1 VPDLTPQIN
10 ILAERVHAMRGDGRR
25 LLVAVAGAPG
35 SGKST
40 LAEELSRR
48 LNAQKCV
55 TRVVPMD
62 GFHLD
67 NGVLGARG
75 LLARKGAPETFDS
88 AGFLHLV
95 QRLRERTEVIAPVFD
110 RARDLAVAGAQV
122 IPAEAEVVLIEGNY
136 LLFDAPPWFNLAP
149 IWSLSVRLEV
159 PLQDLRARLIQRWL
173 KLGHTSATA
182 TRRAEA
188 NDIPNAEA
196 VVARALPADI
206 VLTPDGQTVD
216 EP

>member
-40 LAEELSRR
+40 LAEEMSRR

-67 NGVLGARG
+67 NAVLGERG

-95 QRLRERTEVIAPVFD
+95 QRLRERSEVIAPVFD

-122 IPAEAEVVLIEGNY
+122 IPAEAEVVLVEGNY

-206 VLTPDGQTVD
+206 VLTPEGRTVD

>member
-67 NGVLGARG
+67 NAVLGERG

-110 RARDLAVAGAQV
+110 RGQDLAIAGAQV
-122 IPAEAEVVLIEGNY
+122 IPAEAEVVLVEGNY

-149 IWSLSVRLEV
+149 IWSLSVRLDV

-196 VVARALPADI
+196 VVDRALPADI
-206 VLTPDGQTVD
+206 VLTPEGKTVD
-216 EP
+216 GP

>member
-1 VPDLTPQIN
+1 MPDLTPQIN

-67 NGVLGARG
+67 NAVLGERG

-122 IPAEAEVVLIEGNY
+122 IPAEAEVVLVEGNY

-206 VLTPDGQTVD
+206 VLTPEGRTVD

>member
-1 VPDLTPQIN
+1 MPDLTPQVN
-10 ILAERVHAMRGDGRR
+10 VLADRIHAMRGDGRR
-25 LLVAVAGAPG
+25 LLVALAGAPG

-40 LAEELSRR
+40 LAGELARR
-48 LNAQKCV
+48 LNAQKCA
-55 TRVVPMD
+55 TRVVQMD

-67 NGVLGARG
+67 NAVLTDRG
-75 LLARKGAPETFDS
+75 LLGRKGAPETFDS

-95 QRLRERTEVIAPVFD
+95 QRLRERTEDIAPAFD

-122 IPAEAEVVLIEGNY
+122 IPAEAEVVLVEGNY

-149 IWSLSVRLEV
+149 NWSLSVRLEV

-173 KLGHTSATA
+173 KLGHTRVAA

-196 VVARALPADI
+196 VVARALSADI
-206 VLTPDGQTVD
+206 VLTPDGQAAD
-216 EP
+216 GP